1 MIETGGF
8 PQKREVPLHD
18 DPTSHPL
25 SRADS
30 SPPASPL
37 SPAGIQQALQ
47 QLAPPG
53 LQQLFNTNGGS
64 NSPGTLI
71 LGTFQT
77 AFLPMPKPQ
86 DLAQGLAGGM
96 SFAQQLQN
104 LFQQG

>member
-1 MIETGGF
+1 MGF
-8 PQKREVPLHD
+8 PQKREVPLYD
-18 DPTSHPL
+18 DLNSGPI

-30 SPPASPL
+30 SSLA
-37 SPAGIQQALQ
+37 PAGIQQGLQ
-47 QLAPPG
+47 QLVPPG

-64 NSPGTLI
+64 NNPGTLV

-77 AFLPMPKPQ
+77 AFLPMPKVQ
-86 DLAQGLAGGM
+86 DMAQGLAGGM